1 MNFYLKF
8 YNKDINE
15 IEGMIFMDEMDE
27 QQKSKTVDGCG
38 CLIALGGCLIPLICF
53 LIPIALFFQSISKEV
68 MDETII
74 FESSSPD
81 ENYTLSVIRR
91 DISFHGKYVFYIE
104 AGDGTRIE
112 VDLVSHE
119 TFDASKVLIEWNED
133 HTATITLN
141 GDYDQIISF
150 TAPNIF
156 ELR

>member
-1 MNFYLKF
+1 
-8 YNKDINE
+8 
-15 IEGMIFMDEMDE
+15 MDEMDE

-53 LIPIALFFQSISKEV
+53 LIPIALFFQSISKRGHGRNHYFLKV
-68 MDETII
+68 LLLMKITPFQL
-74 FESSSPD
+74 FE
-81 ENYTLSVIRR
+81 EISV
-91 DISFHGKYVFYIE
+91 FHGKYVFYIE

-133 HTATITLN
+133 HIATITLN